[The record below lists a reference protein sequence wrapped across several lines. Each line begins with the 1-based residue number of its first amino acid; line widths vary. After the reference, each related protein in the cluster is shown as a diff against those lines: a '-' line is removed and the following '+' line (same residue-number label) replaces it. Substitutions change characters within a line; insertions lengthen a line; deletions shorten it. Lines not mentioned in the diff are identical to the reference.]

1 MIKVAIKSEKLSP
14 FWGIFSKME
23 KFDSKKLASLLPD
36 SASLFYLYDNE
47 QVIEK
52 AAWHPSYKPKENEL
66 QLCCDGNQ
74 ILIKWVSCRFIQNS
88 QRKKEEDKEYDDC
101 IRYGIAIDDDESLAC
116 RWCRR
121 SSEIPF
127 LRWYGIFLCERFN
140 HCWNKQSGC
149 VASAIQ
155 PLCFTCL

>member
-23 KFDSKKLASLLPD
+23 KFDSKKVASLLPD
-36 SASLFYLYDNE
+36 SASRFYLYDNE
-47 QVIEK
+47 KVIEK

-74 ILIKWVSCRFIQNS
+74 IKIPWISCRFIQNS
-88 QRKKEEDKEYDDC
+88 QCKKEEDKEYDDC

-127 LRWYGIFLCERFN
+127 LRWHVHISLQKMESLLKQARGLC
-140 HCWNKQSGC
+140 C
-149 VASAIQ
+149 
-155 PLCFTCL
+155 LCNTAALF